1 MNCTFPSKHSPET
14 NNMMGQM
21 FHSYKQI
28 FIADIIDPSCILRIY
43 QPPNSVC
50 VCVCAVPCVSDFS
63 QSFWG
68 GVDLLACPPLTHA
81 TTNASSSPVSG
92 FGLC

>member
-14 NNMMGQM
+14 NNMTGQM

-28 FIADIIDPSCILRIY
+28 FIADIMDPSRVLWIY

-50 VCVCAVPCVSDFS
+50 VGYHVLVNFPR
-63 QSFWG
+63 
-68 GVDLLACPPLTHA
+68 
-81 TTNASSSPVSG
+81 ASEEEWI
-92 FGLC
+92 C